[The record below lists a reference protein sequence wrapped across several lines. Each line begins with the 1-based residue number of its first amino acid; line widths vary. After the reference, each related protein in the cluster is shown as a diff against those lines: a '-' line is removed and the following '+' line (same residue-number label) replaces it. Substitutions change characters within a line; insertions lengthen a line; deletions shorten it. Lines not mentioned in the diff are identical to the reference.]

1 MVQESDRKSSLCFVL
16 LLAFLLSFPS
26 LSRAFHTRGEPRE
39 AIVAQAM
46 LASDNW
52 ISPPAYNG
60 AVPSKPPFLH
70 WLIALSSVPEGHVT
84 EASARFPSACAY
96 VLFAVAFFLFIARR
110 TSNQTALFSLV
121 LLISSPEWLRSASTC
136 RVDTLLAVSVASA
149 LLALFSWDERGRK
162 GYPAIAG
169 CCIACASLTK
179 GPIGIVLTLGLF
191 SLYRIIREG
200 VTLRVVLRV
209 FVSAIFIVVPV
220 LCVVSSWY
228 VAGYIERGNEFIQKI
243 WYENVERFAG
253 TMQDEPHKHSVFYL
267 LGMLFIMVLPWSAAW
282 VVALVRERRSLPER
296 MREPL
301 RLWREGT
308 ELERFSVLVAVV
320 IVAFFCLPSSK
331 RSVYLLPAYP
341 FIAFLAASMV
351 SRWEAVSLGLLKF
364 LTHVG
369 RVLTAAVLVGALAL
383 LAVPF
388 SPWTERFAGSMREAT
403 GVLKLTVILVG
414 FGMVWVLRKQVLG
427 TSCVPRL
434 GTSMIILAVVA
445 GPTIIDPLMY
455 QSSPKK
461 WLESAEFIEAVH
473 PERYDKMYSFGSEPY
488 AASFY
493 LQKPFF
499 VATSELSAPAIV
511 FVEERNIERFRSEI
525 QSNFRELSRY
535 DSGLEPKKKSLV
547 VLEVVPR

>member
-1 MVQESDRKSSLCFVL
+1 
-16 LLAFLLSFPS
+16 
-26 LSRAFHTRGEPRE
+26 
-39 AIVAQAM
+39 
-46 LASDNW
+46 
-52 ISPPAYNG
+52 
-60 AVPSKPPFLH
+60 
-70 WLIALSSVPEGHVT
+70 
-84 EASARFPSACAY
+84 
-96 VLFAVAFFLFIARR
+96 
-110 TSNQTALFSLV
+110 
-121 LLISSPEWLRSASTC
+121 
-136 RVDTLLAVSVASA
+136 
-149 LLALFSWDERGRK
+149 
-162 GYPAIAG
+162 
-169 CCIACASLTK
+169 
-179 GPIGIVLTLGLF
+179 
-191 SLYRIIREG
+191 
-200 VTLRVVLRV
+200 
-209 FVSAIFIVVPV
+209 
-220 LCVVSSWY
+220 VVSSWY
-228 VAGYIERGNEFIQKI
+228 VAGYVERGDEFIRKI

-253 TMQDEPHKHSVFYL
+253 TMQDEPHKHSALYL

-282 VVALVRERRSLPER
+282 ATALVKGRRSLREQ

-308 ELERFSVLVAVV
+308 ELERFSLLVAAV
-320 IVAFFCLPSSK
+320 IVGFFCLPSSK

-341 FIAFLAASMV
+341 FIAFLAASTV
-351 SRWEAVSLGLLKF
+351 SRWEAASSGLLKV

-369 RVLTAAVLVGALAL
+369 RVLNAAVLVGALAL

-414 FGMVWVLRKQVLG
+414 CGVVWVLRKQVSG

-499 VATSELSAPAIV
+499 VATTELAAPAIV
-511 FVEERNIERFRSEI
+511 FVEEQNIERFRSEI